1 MNDLVKTPDF
11 PPFSRTDL
19 ACCSTFP
26 MELLTGLYAE
36 LKLVSVFVCLDV
48 SCTSKNQWER
58 LVRTLELKSASFQ
71 RNFVSIFYY
80 TIDDALKILLHFVL
94 LRSVLSPSL
103 TPPCDLSAMLLA
115 RSTRKETPCSTTKK
129 KSWSLFVL

>member
-26 MELLTGLYAE
+26 MFAMELLTGLYAE

-48 SCTSKNQWER
+48 SCTGKNPWER
-58 LVRTLELKSASFQ
+58 LVRTLELKSASFK
-71 RNFVSIFYY
+71 RTFVSIFYY
-80 TIDDALKILLHFVL
+80 TIDNALKILLHFVL
-94 LRSVLSPSL
+94 LR
-103 TPPCDLSAMLLA
+103 
-115 RSTRKETPCSTTKK
+115 
-129 KSWSLFVL
+129 